1 MKVSQVTESFNLD
14 NVVPFF
20 QPIMDLSNNQ
30 VWRYECLARLITFGE
45 HPFIPT
51 EFLYLVE
58 RQESQSQLTETIFNR
73 SAQYFRELNMPWNI
87 NISLADMQ
95 DESIHR
101 FLTAQVQN
109 YPNPQRVALEVTAQN
124 VFSDTD
130 TFEEFSLL
138 CKKLRLNLFVDNVEP
153 QLDSIEHLLALPI
166 SGLKMSGAT
175 LATLSQDAP
184 AQSVV
189 KQLCEQGR
197 RKNIALVA
205 QHLESEEQ
213 LVLLKQLNV
222 RYAQGFYFSQPKAQ
236 AH

>member
-20 QPIMDLSNNQ
+20 QPIMDLTTNQ
-30 VWRYECLARLITFGE
+30 VWRYECLARLITLGE

-51 EFLYLVE
+51 EFLYLVD
-58 RQESQSQLTETIFNR
+58 RQESRSQLTETIFNR
-73 SAQYFRELNMPWNI
+73 SAQYFRERDIPWNI

-95 DESIHR
+95 DEGIHR
-101 FLTAQVQN
+101 FLSTQAQS

-124 VFSDTD
+124 VLADTY
-130 TFEEFSLL
+130 TFETFSLL
-138 CKKLRLNLFVDNVEP
+138 CKKLGLSLFVDNLEPDVE
-153 QLDSIEHLLALPI
+153 QVEHLLELPI
-166 SGLKMSGAT
+166 SAVKVSGPV
-175 LATLSQDAP
+175 LADLAKNEK
-184 AQSVV
+184 AQSII
-189 KQLCEQGR
+189 KTLCEQGR
-197 RKNIALVA
+197 HKNIDLVA

-213 LVLLKQLNV
+213 LNLLKHLNV